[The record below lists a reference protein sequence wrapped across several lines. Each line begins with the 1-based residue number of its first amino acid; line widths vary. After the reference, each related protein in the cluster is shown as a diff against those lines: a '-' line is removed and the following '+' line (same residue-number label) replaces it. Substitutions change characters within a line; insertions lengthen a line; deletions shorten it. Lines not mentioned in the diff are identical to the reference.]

1 MTDFNAILSTIDTAF
16 KTGSDFINLLNGVKG
31 FLQKAPPQAASA
43 APMPGQMP
51 MMQPFRPQ
59 FADPFAGGQQFV
71 PQLQQMAQRNG
82 NGWVPMQVQPLGNI
96 NLTGVW
102 CPPMNPMDQ
111 TYIRQYGPYLN
122 IIAGV
127 GGMPTLYAEGLLDPM
142 QAMIIARG
150 QYINGSMMEARLQ
163 LLPNWMLQG
172 VLAAQGMFGMP
183 MQTPILM
190 GKVA

>member
-1 MTDFNAILSTIDTAF
+1 MIDFNNILSTIDMGF
-16 KTGSDFINLLNGVKG
+16 KASTDFISLLNGVKG
-31 FLQKAPPQAASA
+31 LLQKTPPTAATA
-43 APMPGQMP
+43 ATIPGQTP
-51 MMQPFRPQ
+51 LMQPFQPQ
-59 FADPFAGGQQFV
+59 FTDPFAGGQQWL

-82 NGWVPMQVQPLGNI
+82 NGWVPTQVQPLGNI

-102 CPPMNPMDQ
+102 SPPMNPMDQ

-127 GGMPTLYAEGLLDPM
+127 GGMPTLYAEGLFDPM
-142 QAMIIARG
+142 QSLIIARG
-150 QYINGSMMEARLQ
+150 QYINGTVVQVQLR

-172 VLAAQGMFGMP
+172 IMTAQGMIGMP
-183 MQTPILM
+183 MQAPILM